1 MKIVP
6 IKEWFRKWRDF
17 RGSIYYDDRKSWL
30 TKKVKAFLLSLFR
43 FILLVGVGYVIISP
57 LIGIVA
63 RSFYSNADHYNPL
76 VLVLPQEPTL
86 IRYMTAID
94 HMQYYL
100 TMPLTILY
108 TAVLTFIQVMICSLV
123 GYGFARFNF
132 PLKKILFALVVVMI
146 VMPLHT
152 IALPLFITFREFDPL
167 GIISL
172 IFGKPANLMGTP
184 IPILIMTIC
193 GCGLSSGIYIYIF
206 NQFFR
211 GLPKEIEEAALV
223 DGAGTFY
230 TYLRIMLVNA
240 MPAVITVLVFS
251 MVWQYNDKTYADLF
265 SVPSIILISKRLV
278 GMPANMLEV
287 TDGAGEDPTL
297 TLLSIS
303 AGVVLVLV
311 PIIIAYVLLQKRF
324 VEGVERSGIVG

>member
-1 MKIVP
+1 M
-6 IKEWFRKWRDF
+6 
-17 RGSIYYDDRKSWL
+17 
-30 TKKVKAFLLSLFR
+30 LFR
-43 FILLVGVGYVIISP
+43 S
-57 LIGIVA
+57 
-63 RSFYSNADHYNPL
+63 
-76 VLVLPQEPTL
+76 
-86 IRYMTAID
+86 
-94 HMQYYL
+94 
-100 TMPLTILY
+100 
-108 TAVLTFIQVMICSLV
+108 
-123 GYGFARFNF
+123 
-132 PLKKILFALVVVMI
+132 
-146 VMPLHT
+146 
-152 IALPLFITFREFDPL
+152 
-167 GIISL
+167 
-172 IFGKPANLMGTP
+172 
-184 IPILIMTIC
+184 
-193 GCGLSSGIYIYIF
+193 
-206 NQFFR
+206 
-211 GLPKEIEEAALV
+211 IENTS
-223 DGAGTFY
+223 TFY

>member
-6 IKEWFRKWRDF
+6 IKEWFRKWRNF

-63 RSFYSNADHYNPL
+63 RSFYSNTDHYNPL

-152 IALPLFITFREFDPL
+152 IALPLFITFREFNPL

-184 IPILIMTIC
+184 IPILIMTIF

-211 GLPKEIEEAALV
+211 GLPM
-223 DGAGTFY
+223 T
-230 TYLRIMLVNA
+230 R
-240 MPAVITVLVFS
+240 
-251 MVWQYNDKTYADLF
+251 
-265 SVPSIILISKRLV
+265 SV
-278 GMPANMLEV
+278 
-287 TDGAGEDPTL
+287 
-297 TLLSIS
+297 
-303 AGVVLVLV
+303 
-311 PIIIAYVLLQKRF
+311 
-324 VEGVERSGIVG
+324 

>member
-1 MKIVP
+1 MKIGSV
-6 IKEWFRKWRDF
+6 KEWSQKWRDF
-17 RGSIYYDDRKSWL
+17 RGSVYYDDRKSWL
-30 TKKVKAFLLSLFR
+30 TKKTKAFLLSLFR

-63 RSFYSNADHYNPL
+63 RSFYSDADHYNPM
-76 VLVLPQEPTL
+76 VLVIPQEPTL
-86 IRYMTAID
+86 VRYITAID
-94 HMQYYL
+94 HMQYFL
-100 TMPLTILY
+100 TMPLTIIY
-108 TAVLTFIQVMICSLV
+108 TAVLTFIQVMVCSLV

-132 PLKKILFALVVVMI
+132 PLKKIFFALVVVMI

-167 GIISL
+167 GIIST
-172 IFGKPANLMGTP
+172 IFGKPANLMTTP
-184 IPILIMTIC
+184 VPMLIMTIF

-251 MVWQYNDKTYADLF
+251 MVWQYNDNQYADLF
-265 SVPSIILISKRLV
+265 AIKSVILISKRLV
-278 GMPANMLEV
+278 GMPANMM
-287 TDGAGEDPTL
+287 DAEDEAQQDYTL
-297 TLLSIS
+297 KLLSIS
-303 AGVVLVLV
+303 AGVVLVLIPV
-311 PIIIAYVLLQKRF
+311 ITAYIMLQKRF
-324 VEGVERSGIVG
+324 VEGVEHSGIVG